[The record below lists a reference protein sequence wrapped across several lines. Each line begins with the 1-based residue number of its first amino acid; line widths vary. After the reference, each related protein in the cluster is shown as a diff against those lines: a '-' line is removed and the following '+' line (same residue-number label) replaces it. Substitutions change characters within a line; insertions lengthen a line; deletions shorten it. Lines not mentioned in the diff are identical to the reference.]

1 MYKIAIQLKDDKMN
15 VINRLLGFL
24 MMLLPVLTHAQE
36 KISIVQ
42 LFDSLKVNPV
52 SVSSQIAADKTLQY
66 KKIATGTLWPDVY
79 AFGKY
84 DYSDSPNGMLPVPP
98 NELIMMVQNPLV
110 AQPFSENILR
120 GGVHVSMPLFVKSI
134 YSMVAKAQIMYE
146 AATLKAEIDL
156 QKNEAIIVGAN
167 ANFVYIQNLEK
178 AIQSKRKSLEKMQEL
193 VQVKVNNGRA
203 PESALLLLNTNINE
217 LELNLA
223 QLQMNK
229 EKVRATIYT
238 LTNVQL
244 DSAVSLTKNAEFQN
258 GDFVV
263 LKPMEKMIDAQR
275 LNARAEQEKLYPA
288 LFAQANYVHNNGKS
302 YNNNQTVNNDFT
314 TAGLTLKIPIF
325 QKSQYSKI
333 KLGNIEVK
341 EKENELEKMRMEI
354 TAEAGQ
360 LSKSLTILNHS
371 IDLNRS
377 SIQSKQQLL
386 DIAKKSYSMDR
397 LTIEDYLKYEDDL
410 LFEKAKLYQTQAEK
424 WQTLMKLAVIYGNNI
439 ENLVK

>member
-1 MYKIAIQLKDDKMN
+1 
-15 VINRLLGFL
+15 
-24 MMLLPVLTHAQE
+24 
-36 KISIVQ
+36 
-42 LFDSLKVNPV
+42 
-52 SVSSQIAADKTLQY
+52 
-66 KKIATGTLWPDVY
+66 
-79 AFGKY
+79 
-84 DYSDSPNGMLPVPP
+84 
-98 NELIMMVQNPLV
+98 
-110 AQPFSENILR
+110 
-120 GGVHVSMPLFVKSI
+120 
-134 YSMVAKAQIMYE
+134 MVAKAQIMYE